1 MRPLNISPSQAKDY
15 YYEVDPFFPPNK
27 ESEKTA
33 GYYQS
38 MWHGRVSSMMGIE
51 HKEIQKTD
59 FVNIISGNDL
69 NGTKIIQD
77 GKDNDGNSHH
87 RAAIDIPFSAPK
99 SVSLCALHVG
109 DQDLIQAHT
118 KAVEETVKY
127 IENNYLYIRFTTDKT
142 RPVQNPN
149 GLFATF
155 NHSTS
160 RSNDPQLHTHTLV
173 MNMSFPDHVNGWRA
187 TWNDKIFDDQKHL
200 TMVYQNALAKN
211 VKDLGYEVEKRPNG
225 FWEIAGV
232 KQEWIDIFSKRKK
245 DIDEKEDELKQ
256 KVFSGND
263 SVLRNI
269 AVLETRA
276 DKNPFISKEELKTL
290 WEAQISKETI
300 KENVEKIKTENR
312 EKTRLTP
319 EEYLRL
325 AYKTINENESTF
337 RKYDVIDTAISLSIG
352 DYSQEQFES
361 KYNEMVR
368 KNEIIKIA
376 ESVNSRGLVSEV
388 YTSHF
393 ILETEQEIIKQF
405 VDGLN
410 NSPAIHNKQ
419 SVEDHIANTFSHFTN
434 GQKNALI
441 QSLTTRDQ
449 FMVIQGDA
457 GTGKTSLMKAIKE
470 IIDKDQINFE
480 VKGLGFT
487 GKAADE
493 LEKKS
498 GIESQTIT
506 GFLHKKEGEGA
517 QQNTLYIVDE
527 SSMVGNV
534 QMLDLIDRAKNAGA
548 KVIFVGDGKQL
559 QAISAG
565 KTFKV
570 ISESFKAELMEEAI
584 RQKTEY
590 MIDTVRHIKNYQTGK
605 DLDGIEKA
613 FDTLQMNGRVFEIKD
628 QGKRINHVIKDYL
641 SDNDYTRNI
650 IVTLKNDDRK
660 KINSHMVQVIAKESN
675 KSRNIVETEIR
686 LPVSLIGE
694 ARLHANSYTVGHKAF
709 INGYGVNA
717 CIEAGTILEN
727 VRADQDKITANYKG
741 QTYDLDFKNTSKD
754 ISVFQKLAPLS
765 IETPHE
771 FKPHDH
777 YFIQSETIR
786 GVFEVV
792 KVGNEG
798 VTFSQNKKEV
808 YLTRDLINKTDIF
821 KRSGKIHDVAL
832 GDLDRCVCVAE
843 QNIDTGDSLKIG
855 QEMTIT
861 GKNTITNTLDVE
873 HKGKTFTIDLNENG
887 HMLSVYEAEKR
898 IFAEGEKV
906 VLLKNDTKQEIQN
919 GLTGVIERI
928 DKFRNI
934 KAVNDDRD
942 IYFNVNTYPYVDH
955 GYAVTFH
962 KSQGQDA
969 RKVYIVSGTEY
980 KGLNNTE
987 VFNVGIT
994 RGQVDAFL
1002 YVDNA
1007 AIFKEQV
1014 KGEQGKTSTLDHI
1027 KIDLSKSNTSKD
1039 EGKGIE

>member
-15 YYEVDPFFPPNK
+15 YYEVDPFFSPNK
-27 ESEKTA
+27 ESENPA

-69 NGTKIIQD
+69 KGTKIIQD
-77 GKDNDGNSHH
+77 GKDNDGNLHH

-109 DQDLIQAHT
+109 DQDLINAHT

-127 IENNYLYIRFTTDKT
+127 IEDNYLYIRFTTDKT

-160 RSNDPQLHTHTLV
+160 RSNDPQLHTHTLI
-173 MNMSFPDHVNGWRA
+173 MNMSFSDLVNGWRA

-232 KQEWIDIFSKRKK
+232 KQEWIDTFSKRKS

-290 WEAQISKETI
+290 WEKQVSKDII
-300 KENVEKIKTENR
+300 KENVEKIKTENS

-319 EEYLRL
+319 EEYLRM

-352 DYSQEQFES
+352 DYSPEQFES

-388 YTSHF
+388 YTSYF
-393 ILETEQEIIKQF
+393 ILETEQEIIKHF
-405 VDGLN
+405 VNGMN

-419 SVEDHIANTFSHFTN
+419 SIENHILNTYSHFTD

-449 FMVIQGDA
+449 YMVIQGDA

-470 IIDKDQINFE
+470 IIDTDQINFD

-506 GFLHKKEGEGA
+506 GFLHQKGGEGTD
-517 QQNTLYIVDE
+517 QNTLYIVDE
-527 SSMVGNV
+527 SSMVGSV
-534 QMLDLIDRAKNAGA
+534 QMLDLINRAQKDGA
-548 KVIFVGDGKQL
+548 KIIFVGDGKQL

-570 ISESFKAELMEEAI
+570 LSESFKAELMEEAI

-590 MIDTVRHIKNYQTGK
+590 MIDTVRHIKNFQTGK

-641 SDNDYTRNI
+641 SDHDYTRNI
-650 IVTLKNDDRK
+650 IVTPKNDDRK
-660 KINSHMVQVIAKESN
+660 KINSHMVKVIAKDSN
-675 KSRNIVETEIR
+675 ETRNTVETEIR

-709 INGYGVNA
+709 LNGYGVNA
-717 CIEAGTILEN
+717 CIDAGTILEN
-727 VRADQDKITANYKG
+727 VRADRDKITVTYKG

-754 ISVFQKLAPLS
+754 LSVFQKLEPRSL
-765 IETPHE
+765 ETTHE
-771 FKPHDH
+771 FKPLEH
-777 YFIQSETIR
+777 YYIQSETTR

-792 KVGNEG
+792 KADNDG
-798 VTFSQNKKEV
+798 VTFSQNKKEM
-808 YLTRDLINKTDIF
+808 YLSHDQINKTDLF
-821 KRSGKIHDVAL
+821 KRSGTIHDVAL
-832 GDLDRCVCVAE
+832 GDLERCVCVAE
-843 QNIDTGDSLKIG
+843 QNIDTGSSLKIG

-861 GKNTITNTLDVE
+861 GKNTITNTIDVE
-873 HKGKTFTIDLNENG
+873 HKEKTFTLDLNENG
-887 HMLSVYEAEKR
+887 HMMSVYEAEKR

-906 VLLKNDTKQEIQN
+906 VLLKNDTQQEIQN

-928 DKFRNI
+928 DKFGNI

-942 IYFNVNTYPYVDH
+942 IYFNVHTYPYVDH
-955 GYAVTFH
+955 GYAVTVH

-969 RKVYIVSGTEY
+969 RKVYIVSDTEY

-1007 AIFKEQV
+1007 ALFKEQV
-1014 KGEQGKTSTLDHI
+1014 KGEQGKTSTLDHM
-1027 KIDLSKSNTSKD
+1027 KIDLSKSNPSKD